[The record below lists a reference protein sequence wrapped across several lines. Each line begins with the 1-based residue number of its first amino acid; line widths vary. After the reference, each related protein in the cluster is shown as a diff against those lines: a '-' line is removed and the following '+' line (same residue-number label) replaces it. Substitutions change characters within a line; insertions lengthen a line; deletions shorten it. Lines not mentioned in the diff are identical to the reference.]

1 MIKKGSQDV
10 TQASGEVEK
19 INIHTELKTKEQVQ
33 KWTVGDFV
41 QQVIRGA

>member
-19 INIHTELKTKEQVQ
+19 INIHTHRVKNKGTGIEV
-33 KWTVGDFV
+33 DC
-41 QQVIRGA
+41 R